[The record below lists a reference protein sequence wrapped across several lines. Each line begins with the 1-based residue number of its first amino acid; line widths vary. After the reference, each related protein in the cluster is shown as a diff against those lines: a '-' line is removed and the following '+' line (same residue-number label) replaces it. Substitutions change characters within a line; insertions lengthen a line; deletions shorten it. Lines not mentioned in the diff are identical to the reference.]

1 MSQMLLFNSL
11 QRYYMSW
18 TSKVHTLRSTYSNSV
33 LWSEQLQLEERETIA
48 EMQTVRIRGNQ
59 LKSQLAKL
67 EYKLEMKDQLQLD
80 TGNLHAVDYE
90 QLKMENESLNAKASS
105 QSLICICWHVIALL

>member
-1 MSQMLLFNSL
+1 MCNL
-11 QRYYMSW
+11 
-18 TSKVHTLRSTYSNSV
+18 V
-33 LWSEQLQLEERETIA
+33 LWGEQLEQEERDTIL
-48 EMQTVRIRGNQ
+48 EMQAVRVRGRQ

-105 QSLICICWHVIALL
+105 

>member
-1 MSQMLLFNSL
+1 MCNL
-11 QRYYMSW
+11 
-18 TSKVHTLRSTYSNSV
+18 V
-33 LWSEQLQLEERETIA
+33 LWGEQLEQEERDTIL
-48 EMQTVRIRGNQ
+48 EMEAVRVRGRQ

-105 QSLICICWHVIALL
+105 